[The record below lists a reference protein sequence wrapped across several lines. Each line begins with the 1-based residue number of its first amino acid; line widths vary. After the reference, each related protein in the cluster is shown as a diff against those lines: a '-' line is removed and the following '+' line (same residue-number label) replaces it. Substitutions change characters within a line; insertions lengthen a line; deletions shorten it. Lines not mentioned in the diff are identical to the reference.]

1 MHTAFFCI
9 VSYLIF
15 TTVLWGRQF
24 IDEEMGNREGM
35 ETCRGQHRIPEST
48 QDTESADLDLNL
60 VSVHFVPVGD
70 ALAIY
75 NHTY

>member
-1 MHTAFFCI
+1 MHTAIFCI

-15 TTVLWGRQF
+15 TTVLWGGQF

-35 ETCRGQHRIPEST
+35 ETCRGQHRIPERAL
-48 QDTESADLDLNL
+48 DIGSADLDLNL
-60 VSVHFVPVGD
+60 VSVYFVLVGD

-75 NHTY
+75 NHAY